1 MTTLKKLLI
10 VIILLFGLVTGCG
23 IPSQKLI
30 RYPVTPFPTELVAT
44 LEASLIKITPQ
55 PYPEKFILPQDVD
68 DLLDSAQ
75 SNSFAVIAVHQ
86 LEKAIND
93 DVPGIQN
100 PSVFLTLAIRYE
112 DLGETQKAIE
122 NYTKSI
128 ELYDSGEV
136 HLYRGELYY
145 QQGDYEKA
153 RQDILKFLSFE
164 MPDEIYDFEKNQAYQ
179 ILLDIQIHQ

>member
-1 MTTLKKLLI
+1 MKTFKRLLI
-10 VIILLFGLVTGCG
+10 FIILLLILVVGCG

-44 LEASLIKITPQ
+44 LEASLRKITPQ
-55 PYPEKFILPQDVD
+55 PYPEKFFLPQEVD
-68 DLLDSAQ
+68 DLLD
-75 SNSFAVIAVHQ
+75 AVEGSPFTLTAIHQ

-93 DVPGIQN
+93 NVPGIQN
-100 PSVFLTLAIRYE
+100 PSVFLTLAIRYD

-128 ELYDSGEV
+128 ELYDSGEA

-145 QQGDYEKA
+145 QQGEYEKA
-153 RQDILKFLSFE
+153 RKDILKFLSFE
-164 MPDEIYDFEKNQAYQ
+164 MPGEIYDFEKNQAYQ
-179 ILLDIQIHQ
+179 ILLDIQNRE